1 VNSQTPKTVASL
13 VCHAHVEMALACLGS
28 LLGRS
33 GDALCLRIHDDGS
46 LTDADRAQL
55 EGGLPGSVVVS
66 PAEADEVVLA
76 RLAAYPE
83 CRAFR
88 KRSVL
93 ARKLFDVPLLSTGPF
108 VFCDS
113 DVWWFR
119 PFEGL
124 AEFPDASTQ
133 VVFMRDNQEAY
144 SLRPWDLLGRHAVR
158 VPSRVNT
165 GLILAKPGVLDL
177 DFLEWLL
184 GLHLPS
190 FERFPLWAEQTC
202 WAALGRRAGCRIWDP
217 GQVRVVRDATSLN
230 PSLVAGHFT
239 SEVRSLLPSPGGSSS
254 AGASPPSVKLRTI
267 PSKPLGGLGLTLSQV
282 RRFFRTRFLHR

>member
-1 VNSQTPKTVASL
+1 
-13 VCHAHVEMALACLGS
+13 
-28 LLGRS
+28 
-33 GDALCLRIHDDGS
+33 
-46 LTDADRAQL
+46 
-55 EGGLPGSVVVS
+55 
-66 PAEADEVVLA
+66 LA

-88 KRSVL
+88 TRSVL

-108 VFCDS
+108 GFCDS
-113 DVWWFR
+113 DVWWFQ

-124 AEFPDASTQ
+124 AVFPDASIQ

-158 VPSRVNT
+158 VPTRVNT

-190 FERFPLWAEQTC
+190 FYRFPLWAEQTC
-202 WAALGRRAGCRIWDP
+202 WAALGHRVGCQIWDP
-217 GQVRVVRDATSLN
+217 SQIRVVKDTTSLE
-230 PSLVAGHFT
+230 PSLIAGHFT
-239 SEVRSLLPSPGGSSS
+239 SEVRSLLPSKGRLPFPETNL
-254 AGASPPSVKLRTI
+254 PPVKLRTVQ
-267 PSKPLGGLGLTLSQV
+267 SRELGSMGLAYSQAL
-282 RRFFRTRFLHR
+282 RFYKTRMRHS